1 MRRNIFI
8 CTILLL
14 FITIN
19 SQAQSLSDLFS
30 KENINK
36 VASAVTDKTN
46 EASIIGNWV
55 YDGSAVELKSNNVI
69 KNAGGKLATS
79 TIEDNLDKQ
88 FSKVGIEKGTA
99 VFNFQADSTFTV
111 ILKNKTQKGKYSID
125 KSNSKMDL
133 TFAGKATLSGE
144 YTISNDQMTLTFDA
158 DKLVTVVSYIS
169 KMANNSSLNTLNSLL
184 SSFDDVRTGF
194 TLTKQ

>member
-99 VFNFQADSTFTV
+99 VFNFQADSTFIV

>member
-111 ILKNKTQKGKYSID
+111 TLKNKTQKGKYSID
-125 KSNSKMDL
+125 KSNNKMDL